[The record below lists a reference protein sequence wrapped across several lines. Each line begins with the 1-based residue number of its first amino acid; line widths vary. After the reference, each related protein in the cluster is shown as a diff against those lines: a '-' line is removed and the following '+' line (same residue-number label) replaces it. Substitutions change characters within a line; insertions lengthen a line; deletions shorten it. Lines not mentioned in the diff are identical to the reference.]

1 MYRSLLAWHVSLLLL
16 LPLLQRSRC
25 WRWLQ
30 VSLLKRLVWWLHCKL
45 LCRSLLAWHVSLL
58 LLFPLLQRSR
68 CRRWL
73 QVSLL

>member
-1 MYRSLLAWHVSLLLL
+1 M
-16 LPLLQRSRC
+16 
-25 WRWLQ
+25 
-30 VSLLKRLVWWLHCKL
+30 LKRLVWWLHCKL